1 MVFRIDIGRWKL
13 RLKVFLNLP
22 EVTKLVN
29 GEVRITISYN
39 FRHTISIVPIRCQ
52 YNSYKLIAVEL
63 DILASLD

>member
-1 MVFRIDIGRWKL
+1 MLFRIDIGRWKL

-39 FRHTISIVPIRCQ
+39 FRHTILLYLSGV
-52 YNSYKLIAVEL
+52 STTLINL
-63 DILASLD
+63 